1 MNSPDQADHVSEVSK
16 HILDV
21 ASVATMVGTL
31 VNILPAISASLT
43 IVWMVIRIYE
53 TKTVQGW
60 FGRRDDD
67 DE

>member
-1 MNSPDQADHVSEVSK
+1 MASTGPADHVETVSK

-43 IVWMVIRIYE
+43 IVWMIIRIYE

-60 FGRRDDD
+60 FGKKDD

>member
-1 MNSPDQADHVSEVSK
+1 MNSPDHADHIDTVSK

-60 FGRRDDD
+60 FGKGDD

>member
-1 MNSPDQADHVSEVSK
+1 MTPADPADHVSEVSK

-60 FGRRDDD
+60 FGKGDD

>member
-1 MNSPDQADHVSEVSK
+1 MDSPDHADHVSEVSK
-16 HILDV
+16 YILDV

-53 TKTVQGW
+53 TKTIQGW
-60 FGRRDDD
+60 FGRKDDD